1 MMITEE
7 IQDIRE
13 LLEDCPDDLTK
24 YQTIIEMGDDLDP
37 YPESYKL
44 DELKVSGC
52 QSDLWLYAEHQ
63 GDWLHMIA
71 TSDAVIVRGLV
82 AIVFQILNDRP
93 RQEIRD
99 FDVALLAQLG
109 IQNIVTP
116 GRQNGI
122 GSLINRIKL
131 LAS

>member
-1 MMITEE
+1 MMIAEE

-52 QSDLWLYAEHQ
+52 QSDLWLYADHQ
-63 GDWLHMIA
+63 GDCLHMIA
-71 TSDAVIVRGLV
+71 TSDAVIVRGLG

>member
-7 IQDIRE
+7 IQDIRQ

-52 QSDLWLYAEHQ
+52 QSDLWLYAEHH
-63 GDWLHMIA
+63 GDCLHMIA

-99 FDVALLAQLG
+99 FDVALLTQLG

>member
-1 MMITEE
+1 MITEE

-63 GDWLHMIA
+63 GGCLHMIA
-71 TSDAVIVRGLV
+71 TSDAVIVRGLE

>member
-1 MMITEE
+1 MITEE

-52 QSDLWLYAEHQ
+52 QSDLWLYAEF
-63 GDWLHMIA
+63 WPLARYMRESVTA
-71 TSDAVIVRGLV
+71 YLSGLLYLEV
-82 AIVFQILNDRP
+82 P
-93 RQEIRD
+93 
-99 FDVALLAQLG
+99 
-109 IQNIVTP
+109 
-116 GRQNGI
+116 
-122 GSLINRIKL
+122 
-131 LAS
+131 